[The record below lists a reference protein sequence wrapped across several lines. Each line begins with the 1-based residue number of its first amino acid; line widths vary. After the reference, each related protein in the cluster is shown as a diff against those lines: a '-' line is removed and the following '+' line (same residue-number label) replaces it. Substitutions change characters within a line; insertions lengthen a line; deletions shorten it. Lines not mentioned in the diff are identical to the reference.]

1 MKKLFIILFGLI
13 VVTAMVGCL
22 NLTAIPP
29 FLNGAPIIISEPI
42 ITATENNQYFYQ
54 LEVNDPEGDS
64 LTYLL
69 VLSPEGMSINSENGL
84 ITWAPTNNQVGIHQV
99 VVEISDG
106 KHSVTQSFKIE
117 VSNMNNLPQ
126 IFSYFPGSLNVG
138 VNEGDSIKFEVQA
151 HDIDLKSTLS
161 FQWFLDG
168 KLVLDSTVS
177 GDGSKS
183 SWIYSAGYGDYGQKR
198 VKVLVSDGELQDYVQ
213 WNITIN
219 DITPPAQPTL
229 NTVTSPTNISSQTL
243 SGTKEA
249 NSSILINDAEVVSIN
264 SSTDWSYSFALIEG
278 ENNILITSC
287 DAVGNESTA
296 VNNSITLDTIPPA
309 TPTLHNII
317 SPTNICT
324 QLLSGNKEINS
335 SIWVNGAEVISVNS
349 ETTWSYDF
357 ELTEGENSILIIS
370 KDTAGNESNE
380 INANIILDV
389 SAPAI
394 PSLDTVTS
402 PTNISSQTLSGT
414 KEANTSIL
422 INDTE
427 VVSINSSTDWSYSYN
442 LSEGTNNISITSRD
456 AVGNES
462 SAVTAIIVLDTIN
475 PVAPTLDA
483 VVSPTNISPQ
493 TLSGTKETNT
503 SIWINNIEVIPV
515 NSSTTWTYDFN
526 LSEGENNISI
536 TSQDSAGNES
546 GEATVKIILDTIS
559 PTVPTLNEV
568 IALTNVSIQVLF
580 GTKETNTSIWLN
592 GVEVVSLNSSTDWS
606 YSYNL
611 SEGNNNISVTSRD
624 AAGNESS
631 AILTIIEYDPNIY
644 VDIGNTSGIE
654 DGTQT
659 HPFNSIT
666 EGIEAVASGK
676 SVVVAAGTYNEQ
688 LIINKGIDLRGAG
701 KESTFIIGLGYTG
714 NLITVSADDVTISG
728 FTIDGKSDTDI
739 GIYSDSS
746 SSIEISE
753 NLIQNHQDSG
763 IFYQRISDDYP
774 SGIYVYNNEICKN
787 SLNGIKV
794 TGAGSG
800 IIEGNIIRNSN
811 CGIKASNDVSL
822 EVKKNN
828 IYDNYDS
835 GIFCR
840 ESSSLLIW
848 ENEIRTNSY
857 GIRVGEKYS
866 DTTNPDIGGG
876 AKGGIGKNNITGNTS
891 NGIINMT
898 NHNIFAKYNWWGDD
912 DGPKYP
918 GNPNNANLSSDWAYW
933 DNVNNKTGAI
943 IFENYLI
950 EPQTF

>member
-943 IFENYLI
+943 IFEDYLI

>member
-828 IYDNYDS
+828 IYDKYDS

-943 IFENYLI
+943 IFEDYLI